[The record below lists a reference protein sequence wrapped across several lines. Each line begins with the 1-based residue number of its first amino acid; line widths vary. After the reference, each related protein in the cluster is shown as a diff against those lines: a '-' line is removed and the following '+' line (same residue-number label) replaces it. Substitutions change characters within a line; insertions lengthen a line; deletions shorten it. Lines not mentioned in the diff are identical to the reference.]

1 MQDLKWLKS
10 KSVFSFTPT
19 TANSSGGTGAGGS
32 RISHADIVE
41 HLNNLSNP
49 ALREAGGSGGT
60 FNRSASFIEQAA
72 MDMSKEDED
81 DEDLG
86 LVPPKRIK
94 IEDVNISRYSEEF
107 LEVAEIAN
115 GEFGKVTVARHR
127 LDGMLYAIK
136 VCNIWLKV
144 SYFLEYI

>member
-1 MQDLKWLKS
+1 
-10 KSVFSFTPT
+10 
-19 TANSSGGTGAGGS
+19 
-32 RISHADIVE
+32 
-41 HLNNLSNP
+41 
-49 ALREAGGSGGT
+49 
-60 FNRSASFIEQAA
+60 
-72 MDMSKEDED
+72 MSKEDDD

-136 VCNIWLKV
+136 VRLGTTFTVLHPSFKAPDSDLLRKICPINID
-144 SYFLEYI
+144 FN